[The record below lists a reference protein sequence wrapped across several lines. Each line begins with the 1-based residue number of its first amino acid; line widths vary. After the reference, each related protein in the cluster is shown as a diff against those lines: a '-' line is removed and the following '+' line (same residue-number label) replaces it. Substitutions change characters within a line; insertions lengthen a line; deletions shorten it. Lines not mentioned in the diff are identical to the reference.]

1 MYVGKRRNL
10 VHSTMFDPMY
20 LGNRNRLTYHRKE
33 EFKTKAIKI
42 GRKTEILYTLQN
54 NQLS

>member
-1 MYVGKRRNL
+1 MDPIAPSPL
-10 VHSTMFDPMY
+10 VHSTMFDPMF

-42 GRKTEILYTLQN
+42 KRKTEILYTLQN